1 MAYPVGSLPAPS
13 RLRAKKG
20 LRQMWEQLIARSQVG
35 SPELIDKGS

>member
-20 LRQMWEQLIARSQVG
+20 FEANVG
-35 SPELIDKGS
+35 ATDSHGDTKELCRLS